1 MNGSHLS
8 VHSTEPFLLERRKKL
23 GLSTGDGNLIWN
35 EFAGRRAHIR
45 CANLFLQPSLA
56 GMAEL
61 ADAAD
66 SKTDLEFTRQ
76 IAPGR
81 IYPQIQGITSPRM
94 PVSSVPNRAE
104 SR

>member
-1 MNGSHLS
+1 MGI
-8 VHSTEPFLLERRKKL
+8 FIRLEWCCCDRK
-23 GLSTGDGNLIWN
+23 NV
-35 EFAGRRAHIR
+35 
-45 CANLFLQPSLA
+45 CANLFLQPSFA